1 MRGKIKAMEKW
12 NPLITKLEALG
23 YIKTSN
29 VELKT
34 ECADLKA
41 VNKELRAGT
50 KDLIDKQAQIEAQ
63 LEEMVG
69 ITRSF
74 SADPGRQQVGLY
86 GCTLQYLRDTSAHRP
101 PPANVRP
108 EWRLQIINGKRTGP
122 QTCPLARN
130 ECQNL

>member
-1 MRGKIKAMEKW
+1 MYGNDSDDSGKENIVEAVAEIHEATRGSGTQIRLRTTPRKGTKKRGKIKAMEKW

-50 KDLIDKQAQIEAQ
+50 KDLIDKQAQIKAQ

-86 GCTLQYLRDTSAHRP
+86 GCTLQY
-101 PPANVRP
+101 
-108 EWRLQIINGKRTGP
+108 
-122 QTCPLARN
+122 
-130 ECQNL
+130 

>member
-1 MRGKIKAMEKW
+1 MEKW

-50 KDLIDKQAQIEAQ
+50 KDLIDKQAQIKAQ

-86 GCTLQYLRDTSAHRP
+86 GCTLQY
-101 PPANVRP
+101 
-108 EWRLQIINGKRTGP
+108 
-122 QTCPLARN
+122 
-130 ECQNL
+130 